1 MVFITCWVAPCSA
14 GCWCCMD
21 NSVQPLHAEEQIAV
35 QHIPDPVVQQ
45 VVVMNSVEESQPT
58 VVTQAEASEVTVNE
72 SGDSGPSEEV
82 ANENE
87 AAGDKQ
93 DNRPASATSTTSQIM
108 ETNTDELMDKT
119 LQE

>member
-21 NSVQPLHAEEQIAV
+21 NSVQPLNVEEQIPI

-45 VVVMNSVEESQPT
+45 FVVMNSMEESQPT
-58 VVTQAEASEVTVNE
+58 VATQDEASVVTANK
-72 SGDSGPSEEV
+72 SGDTEKSEEV
-82 ANENE
+82 TNENK
-87 AAGDKQ
+87 AVGDNR